1 MPRGGKRAGAGRP
14 KRFWFPIRKDGTV
27 VGFLGLHMWGAE
39 EEENS
44 IDCQSGIEF
53 MSINAGDG
61 FNGEPW
67 TYTDDELRKYRP
79 YIDPTD
85 WKSLMDLMEAFPD

>member
-39 EEENS
+39 EENS

-53 MSINAGDG
+53 
-61 FNGEPW
+61 
-67 TYTDDELRKYRP
+67 
-79 YIDPTD
+79 IDIPRAD
-85 WKSLMDLMEAFPD
+85 